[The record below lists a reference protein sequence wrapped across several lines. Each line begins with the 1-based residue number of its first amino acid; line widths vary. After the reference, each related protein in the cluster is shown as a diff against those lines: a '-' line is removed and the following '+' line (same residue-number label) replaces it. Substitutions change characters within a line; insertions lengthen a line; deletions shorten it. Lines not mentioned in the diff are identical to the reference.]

1 MSRTHRNFC
10 AKIINNFAHTLF
22 VLRKHFSQCS
32 RKCSEF
38 FIHASHISHHNSCSF
53 SCEKIEVPAHS
64 LFAISFNLQTRLPEL
79 PFLRPLSILH
89 SQFPVLFRSQFTNQF
104 FRTHLFRTPR
114 TIPFLR
120 FPFCSPFPVPSQF
133 CSDPSLQ
140 TNSSEHTSSELPEP
154 FLFCDSLSVPLSQFR
169 VSSVPIPVYKPILQ
183 NISLQN
189 SQNNSLLRFHFYFLF
204 PVPFRVYKQS
214 LQNYISRTPS
224 PFCAPYPFSIP
235 SSESVPIQVSST
247 TSTFCA
253 FSPCSHHTT
262 SSPLSSHA
270 ISCTLPSS
278 LPSTLSLLNSV
289 FPLH

>member
-133 CSDPSLQ
+133 RSDPSLQ
-140 TNSSEHTSSELPEP
+140 TNSSEHISSELPEQFP
-154 FLFCDSLSVPLSQFR
+154 FALS
-169 VSSVPIPVYKPILQ
+169 
-183 NISLQN
+183 
-189 SQNNSLLRFHFYFLF
+189 FL
-204 PVPFRVYKQS
+204 
-214 LQNYISRTPS
+214 
-224 PFCAPYPFSIP
+224 FSIP
-235 SSESVPIQVSST
+235 SSVPSLQTKSSELHLQNPIPFLRPLSILHSQFRIRSHPSLQYHIHFLRFFSLFSSHYFLPSIIPRDILYTSIFPSFHSLSTEFGISITLGIST
-247 TSTFCA
+247 T
-253 FSPCSHHTT
+253 
-262 SSPLSSHA
+262 
-270 ISCTLPSS
+270 
-278 LPSTLSLLNSV
+278 
-289 FPLH
+289 